1 MDVIEAR
8 TDRTSDHHI
17 QRQWRLIKSDNET
30 GVFRRVTI
38 GEVGEDSTVD
48 IWIIRGENTTA
59 SLANNTL
66 HVVSEQ
72 DGNSIDWTWTTTLF
86 R

>member
-8 TDRTSDHHI
+8 TDQALDLDI
-17 QRQWRLIKSDNET
+17 QRQWRLIKSDNGT
-30 GVFRRVTI
+30 GVFRRATI
-38 GEVGEDSTVD
+38 QEVGEDNTVD
-48 IWIIRGENTTA
+48 IWIMRGEKTLS

-66 HVVSEQ
+66 HVGSEN
-72 DGNSIDWTWTTTLF
+72 DGNSIDWKNTLF